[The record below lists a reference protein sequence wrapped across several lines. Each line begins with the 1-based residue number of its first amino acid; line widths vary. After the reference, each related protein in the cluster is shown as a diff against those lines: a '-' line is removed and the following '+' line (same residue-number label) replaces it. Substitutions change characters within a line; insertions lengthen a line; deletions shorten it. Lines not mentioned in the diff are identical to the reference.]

1 MAYRP
6 VEAAVK
12 VLSLIP
18 LLAGNEMTGLTPGQ
32 LAKSLD
38 ISPAQIGHYLVTLQE
53 AGFAEPLGD
62 TGRWTLGPRLMQVAL
77 AHLSH
82 MDRQQKVLDETK
94 QRFSVQR

>member
-12 VLSLIP
+12 VMSLIP
-18 LLAGNEMTGLTPGQ
+18 VLAGNEMTGLTPGQ
-32 LAKSLD
+32 LSQATG
-38 ISPAQIGHYLVTLQE
+38 IAPAQIGHYLVTLQA

-62 TGRWTLGPRLMQVAL
+62 TGRWTLGPRLAQVAL
-77 AHLSH
+77 AHLNH

-94 QRFSVQR
+94 QRFSVGR